1 MQYIRKLSEMDKS
14 SREKIDNINRS
25 KLHHA
30 PAENNS
36 YRTFYQTKAEYIF
49 FLLEHYIYSFI

>member
-1 MQYIRKLSEMDKS
+1 MDKS